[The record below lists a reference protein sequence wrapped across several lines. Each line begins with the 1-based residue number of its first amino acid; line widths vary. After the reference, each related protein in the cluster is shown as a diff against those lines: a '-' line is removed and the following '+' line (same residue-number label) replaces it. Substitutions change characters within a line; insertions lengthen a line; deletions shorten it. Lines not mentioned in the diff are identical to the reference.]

1 MICMAFSATYTESLN
16 GLDVNFNRSKSFS
29 AGAKLSVSES
39 ILSGVTNQLI
49 NFEFSTGSGILLG
62 LQTNSPYDITLKAD
76 STGTP
81 TNTFIFNSSSS
92 LIFADIT
99 GINGKDSLNSGL
111 KNIVTGLYLT
121 NSGTS
126 TVSIDINYLYDP
138 TP

>member
-1 MICMAFSATYTESLN
+1 MAFSATHTESLN
-16 GLDVNFNRSKSFS
+16 GLDVAFNRSESFS

-49 NFEFSTGSGILLG
+49 NFQFSTGSGVLLG
-62 LQTNSPYDITLKAD
+62 LQTNAPYNITLKAD
-76 STGTP
+76 STTTP
-81 TNTFIFNSSSS
+81 TNTFIFNSSST
-92 LIFADIT
+92 LIFTDIT
-99 GINGKDSLNSGL
+99 GTNRDSLNSGL
-111 KNIVTGLYLT
+111 KNITTGLYLT

>member
-1 MICMAFSATYTESLN
+1 MAFSATYTESLN
-16 GLDVNFNRSKSFS
+16 GLDVGFNRSESFS

-49 NFEFSTGSGILLG
+49 NFQFSTGSGVLLG
-62 LQTNSPYDITLKAD
+62 LQTNAPYNITLKAD
-76 STGTP
+76 STTTP
-81 TNTFIFNSSSS
+81 TNTFIFNSSST
-92 LIFADIT
+92 LIFTDIT
-99 GINGKDSLNSGL
+99 GTNRDSLNSGL

-126 TVSIDINYLYDP
+126 TISIDINYLYDP

>member
-1 MICMAFSATYTESLN
+1 MFGMAFSATHTESLN
-16 GLDVNFNRSKSFS
+16 GLDVSFNKSESFS

-49 NFEFSTGSGILLG
+49 NFQFSTGSGVLLG
-62 LQTNSPYDITLKAD
+62 LQTNAPYNITLKAD
-76 STGTP
+76 STTTP
-81 TNTFIFNSSSS
+81 TNTFIFNSSST
-92 LIFADIT
+92 LIFTDIT
-99 GINGKDSLNSGL
+99 GTNRDSLNSGL

>member
-1 MICMAFSATYTESLN
+1 MLDMAFSATYTESLN
-16 GLDVNFNRSKSFS
+16 GLDVSFSKSRSFS

-62 LQTNSPYDITLKAD
+62 LQTNAPYNISLKAD
-76 STGTP
+76 STTTP
-81 TNTFIFNSSSS
+81 TNTFIFNNLST
-92 LIFADIT
+92 LIFTDIT
-99 GINGKDSLNSGL
+99 GTNRDSLNSVL
-111 KNIVTGLYLT
+111 KNIATGLYLT

>member
-1 MICMAFSATYTESLN
+1 MAFSATYTESLN
-16 GLDVNFNRSKSFS
+16 GLDVSFNKSKSFS

-62 LQTNSPYDITLKAD
+62 LQTNAPYDITLKAD
-76 STGTP
+76 STTTP
-81 TNTFIFNSSSS
+81 TNTFIFNNLST
-92 LIFADIT
+92 LIFTDIT
-99 GINGKDSLNSGL
+99 GTNRDSLNSGL

>member
-16 GLDVNFNRSKSFS
+16 GLDVSFNKSKSFS

-62 LQTNSPYDITLKAD
+62 LQTNAPYDIALKAD
-76 STGTP
+76 STTTP
-81 TNTFIFNSSSS
+81 TNTFIFNNLNT
-92 LIFADIT
+92 LIFTNIT
-99 GINGKDSLNSGL
+99 GTDRDSLNSGL

>member
-1 MICMAFSATYTESLN
+1 MFDMAFSATYTESLN
-16 GLDVNFNRSKSFS
+16 GLDVSFNKSKSFS

-39 ILSGVTNQLI
+39 VLSGVTNQFI
-49 NFEFSTGSGILLG
+49 NFQFSTGSGVLLG
-62 LQTNSPYDITLKAD
+62 LQTNSPYNITLKAD
-76 STGTP
+76 STSVP
-81 TNTFIFNSSSS
+81 TNTFIFNSSST

-99 GINGKDSLNSGL
+99 GVNRDSLNSGL
-111 KNIVTGLYLT
+111 KNITTGLYLT

>member
-1 MICMAFSATYTESLN
+1 MFGMAFSATYTESLN
-16 GLDVNFNRSKSFS
+16 GLDVGFNRSESFS

-62 LQTNSPYDITLKAD
+62 LQTNAPYDITLKAD
-76 STGTP
+76 STTTP
-81 TNTFIFNSSSS
+81 TNTFIFNSSST
-92 LIFADIT
+92 LIFTDIT
-99 GINGKDSLNSGL
+99 GTNRDSLNSGL

-126 TVSIDINYLYDP
+126 TISIDINYLYDP

>member
-1 MICMAFSATYTESLN
+1 MAFSATYTESLN

>member
-1 MICMAFSATYTESLN
+1 MAFSATYTESLN
-16 GLDVNFNRSKSFS
+16 GLDVGFNRSKSFS

-39 ILSGVTNQLI
+39 VLSGVTNQLI
-49 NFEFSTGSGILLG
+49 NFQFSTGSGLLLG
-62 LQTNSPYDITLKAD
+62 LQTNAPYDITLKAD

-81 TNTFIFNSSSS
+81 TNTFIFNNLNT
-92 LIFADIT
+92 LIFTDIT
-99 GINGKDSLNSGL
+99 GTNRDSLNSGL
-111 KNIVTGLYLT
+111 KNIATGLYLT

>member
-1 MICMAFSATYTESLN
+1 MAFSATYTESLN
-16 GLDVNFNRSKSFS
+16 GLDVSFNKSKNFS

-62 LQTNSPYDITLKAD
+62 LQTNAPYDITLKAD
-76 STGTP
+76 STTTP
-81 TNTFIFNSSSS
+81 TNTFIFNNLST
-92 LIFADIT
+92 LIFTDIT
-99 GINGKDSLNSGL
+99 GTNRDSLNSGL

>member
-1 MICMAFSATYTESLN
+1 MAFSATYTESLN
-16 GLDVNFNRSKSFS
+16 GLDVGFNRSESFS

-62 LQTNSPYDITLKAD
+62 LQTNAPYDITLKAD
-76 STGTP
+76 STTTP
-81 TNTFIFNSSSS
+81 TNTFIFNSSST
-92 LIFADIT
+92 LIFTDIT
-99 GINGKDSLNSGL
+99 GTNRDSLNSGL

-126 TVSIDINYLYDP
+126 TISIDINYLYDP